1 MKKVF
6 SLVMLI
12 AALSGFAQEKRQMPE
27 GGRGGKTEQVTPDEQ
42 VKQLTAELNL
52 DKKQQ
57 EKVKALYAEQEK
69 QRAAGKPEKGEKGE
83 KGLKP
88 EGDKPEKGAKGDQP
102 NREGME
108 AKMKAENA
116 EFDKKMKG
124 ILTDAQYKKWQ
135 ESAKKGADGRE
146 KKTRNKKES

>member
-1 MKKVF
+1 
-6 SLVMLI
+6 ML
-12 AALSGFAQEKRQMPE
+12 AAVLSGFAQQKKQKPE
-27 GGRGGKTEQVTPDEQ
+27 GGRPGKTEQVTPDDQ

-69 QRAAGKPEKGEKGE
+69 QRAAAKPEKGGRVEKPQGGDQPEKGTKGE
-83 KGLKP
+83 K
-88 EGDKPEKGAKGDQP
+88 P
-102 NREGME
+102 NREDMK

-116 EFDKKMKG
+116 DFEKKMKG

-135 ESAKKGADGRE
+135 ESARKGSDGKE
-146 KKTRNKKES
+146 KKTRTKTES